1 MLWTSNYYRSL
12 PNLYNRMCGIA
23 GQFNFQRHEPVE
35 RETIV
40 RMARSI
46 AHRGPDD
53 EGFFI
58 AGPVGLGFRRLSIID
73 LAGGH
78 QPMSNSEGTVWII
91 FNGEIYNYKELRAE
105 LQSKGHEFRTNSDTE
120 VIIHG
125 YEEWG
130 TDVFNHLNGMFGLAV
145 WDVQKERLV
154 LARDAMGIKLIYYKI
169 ENGTLTFGSE
179 IRAILAAQE
188 SRPNVDPTA
197 LNLFLRFRYTPSP
210 LTIFQGIRKL
220 APGTMLVVE
229 KGQCREERWYNFSPT
244 PFPTPKKKEE
254 AVSELLELYRGAVK
268 RHLLSDVPVGVLLS
282 GGLDSGLLLALMN
295 EQGGP
300 WPAYTIGYGE
310 SFEDDELSDAAVT
323 AGLLGARHVKVKLD
337 QTEFERALPKIVE
350 CLEEPIATSSIVP
363 MYFVSQRARQD
374 VKVALIGQ
382 GPDELFG
389 GYTRHLGIHYGNW
402 WRGLPPGLRSMA
414 GFAVNRLPRNE
425 TLKRGVRSL
434 SAADRLKRYQD
445 VFSLAPPETIDGL
458 FREDVLPDGDRH
470 ELVGYWDALR
480 PQMEHTDELGG
491 FQLLEIRSSLPDE
504 LLMYGDKL
512 SMAHSLE
519 VRVPYLDRTVV
530 EYGQRLSANLKVRN
544 GTRKWLHRQICQ
556 RYLSPRIL
564 KGKKRGFAANV
575 VDQWFRSSLNGM
587 HREVLLDESSLMF
600 GLLNPAPVRRLLEGH
615 QSGRQ
620 DNHKLL
626 FSLVMLEQW
635 LRRSGSRQERL
646 ISAAQVGMDAVR
658 LAS

>member
-1 MLWTSNYYRSL
+1 
-12 PNLYNRMCGIA
+12 MCGIA
-23 GQFNFQRHEPVE
+23 GQFNFQRREPVE

-53 EGFFI
+53 EGFFV

-78 QPMSNSEGTVWII
+78 QPMSDAEETVWVI
-91 FNGEIYNYKELRAE
+91 FNGEIYNFKELRAE
-105 LQSKGHEFRTNSDTE
+105 LEGRGHRFRTQSDTE

-125 YEEWG
+125 YKEWD
-130 TDVFNHLNGMFGLAV
+130 TEVFNHLNGMFGLAI
-145 WDVQKERLV
+145 WDAPNERLV
-154 LARDAMGIKLIYYKI
+154 VARDAMGIKLIYYKI
-169 ENGTLTFGSE
+169 DNGTLTFGSE
-179 IRAILAAQE
+179 IRPILAAQK
-188 SRPNVDPTA
+188 SRPGVDPIA

-229 KGQCREERWYNFSPT
+229 KGQCREERWYKFIST
-244 PFPTPKKKEE
+244 PFPTPKGKEE
-254 AVSELLELYRGAVK
+254 AVRELLELYKDAVK
-268 RHLLSDVPVGVLLS
+268 RHLLSDVPVGILLS
-282 GGLDSGLLLALMN
+282 GGIDSGLLLALMK

-310 SFEDDELSDAAVT
+310 SFEDDELTDATET
-323 AGLLGARHVKVKLD
+323 AALLGARHISVKLE
-337 QTEFERALPKIVE
+337 QTEFERSLPKIVE

-389 GYTRHLGIHYGNW
+389 GYKRHLGIHYGNW
-402 WRGLPPGLRSMA
+402 WRELPAGLRSMT

-425 TLKRGVRSL
+425 MLKRGVRSL
-434 SAADRLKRYQD
+434 GSEDRLKRYQN

-458 FREDVLPDGDRH
+458 FREGVLPERNGH
-470 ELVGYWDALR
+470 ELVEYWDTLR

-504 LLMYGDKL
+504 LLMYADKL

-530 EYGQRLSANLKVRN
+530 EYVQRLGANLKVRN
-544 GTRKWLHRQICQ
+544 GTRKWLHRQVCQ
-556 RYLSPRIL
+556 SYLSPRIL
-564 KGKKRGFAANV
+564 KRKKRGFASNV
-575 VDQWFRSSLNGM
+575 VDEWFRLSLNGTL
-587 HREVLLDESSLMF
+587 REVLLDESSLMF
-600 GLLNPAPVRRLLEGH
+600 DLLNPKPVRRLLEGH
-615 QSGRQ
+615 QSGRH

-626 FSLVMLEQW
+626 FSLVMIEQW
-635 LRRSGSRQERL
+635 LRGNWSRRERL
-646 ISAAQVGMDAVR
+646 ISAAQEGMDPVR